1 MIVNITK
8 DNFEQEVLKN
18 EKLVLVDF
26 WADWCGP
33 CKRFGEVLHI
43 LNEEINDNVVIAKVN
58 VDEEEELAKQFNI
71 YSIPSIFIFKNGE
84 IVEKF
89 LGGKSKEDVKKILE
103 KHI

>member
-1 MIVNITK
+1 MIVNLTK
-8 DNFEQEVLKN
+8 ENFEQEVLKN

-33 CKRFGEVLHI
+33 CKRFGEVLHN
-43 LNEEINDNVVIAKVN
+43 LNEEINDNVIIAKVN